1 MSKRPALGFK
11 GKLAF
16 GQSKPKKPRAFGDA
30 PAAKRPPP
38 SALMGGFGGDEEDEA
53 PKRPPPAAIMAEE
66 TTEAAGAEVDPLDA
80 FMSEVSQEVQANK
93 PTSTARGEELEDD
106 DIMDDYEHKDN
117 GVSRGGENSD
127 DEVYAAEK
135 TIDKRAKAEE
145 KKKDAD
151 GEPQKEGVLPK
162 IDHSQMVYMPF
173 KRNFYQEAASITGG
187 RASERASEREA
198 RERAVICAL
207 TINYA
212 HLGSLCVRVRAG
224 DTRYAP

>member
-53 PKRPPPAAIMAEE
+53 PKRPPPAALMAEE

-106 DIMDDYEHKDN
+106 DIMDDYEHQD
-117 GVSRGGENSD
+117 GAGPGGDNSD
-127 DEVYAAEK
+127 EEVYATEK
-135 TIDKRAKAEE
+135 RVDRAAKA
-145 KKKDAD
+145 
-151 GEPQKEGVLPK
+151 KEASAARAVR
-162 IDHSQMVYMPF
+162 MAE
-173 KRNFYQEAASITGG
+173 EAAAA
-187 RASERASEREA
+187 RAAAGPPEA
-198 RERAVICAL
+198 YVL
-207 TINYA
+207 F
-212 HLGSLCVRVRAG
+212 HDS
-224 DTRYAP
+224 